1 MIRAQGDLLRRSI
14 PPYPP
19 FQGRLFFPDKVIS
32 MAFGSGIQ
40 QRLSFSP
47 ERTETLLFVNPIPSS
62 IYAKMY

>member
-1 MIRAQGDLLRRSI
+1 
-14 PPYPP
+14 
-19 FQGRLFFPDKVIS
+19 LFFPDKVIS